1 MSKRK
6 KPTRKPK
13 SRVLKVGLPK
23 IDPVTRRQT
32 GEVQEV
38 EFVHESDRADLER
51 LGLVRQEPADVAQLL
66 TDSIAAHQRY
76 RALGTVKHVGALD
89 ALQEA
94 RHLRQQAHA
103 ADPGHADP
111 VWTATGTKYPH
122 DALMVFYA
130 EKLRG

>member
-13 SRVLKVGLPK
+13 SRVLTVGLPK
-23 IDPVTRRQT
+23 IDPVKRRAT
-32 GEVQEV
+32 GKVQRV
-38 EFVHESDRADLER
+38 AFVDERDRAALEGMN
-51 LGLVRQEPADVAQLL
+51 LLPNIAQLL

-76 RALGTVKHVGALD
+76 RALGTVKAAGALD
-89 ALQEA
+89 AIREA
-94 RHLRQQAHA
+94 RTLRQQAHDA
-103 ADPGHADP
+103 DPDHADPGWA
-111 VWTATGTKYPH
+111 ATGTKYPH